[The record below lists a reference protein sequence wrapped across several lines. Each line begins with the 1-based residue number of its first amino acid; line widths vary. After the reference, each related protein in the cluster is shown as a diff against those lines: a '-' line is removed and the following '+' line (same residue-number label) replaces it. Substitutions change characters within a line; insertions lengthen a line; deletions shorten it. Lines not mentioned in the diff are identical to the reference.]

1 LSDRDFAPMWWL
13 VFRMPIRA
21 RLLVLLA
28 ALAGALA
35 LPSAA
40 GALTV
45 GIADNKPDMFFDA
58 RFERSGVRHARLAVG
73 WDALSSPW
81 QAEEIDRWLRAA
93 RADGVTPLISFGH
106 SRTERR
112 RLPTPERFLYEFRRF
127 RAQYPWVQ
135 EFATWNEAN
144 HCGEPTCHR
153 PALVAAYYR
162 NLRRECR
169 DCRILAAEVLDMPN
183 MVRWVRSF
191 KRAAREEP
199 RYWGLHNYIDA
210 NRRRTTGTRRM
221 LEAVKGQVWF
231 TETGGIVWRKNRG
244 KVPFPE
250 SASHAAGATR
260 FLFERLVPLSR
271 RVTRVYIY
279 HWNVSAAPGTWDSA
293 LFDPAGRERPAYR
306 IVRRVLRQQAAK
318 RAARLAQGTS
328 PAPH

>member
-1 LSDRDFAPMWWL
+1 MRWL
-13 VFRMPIRA
+13 VFRMSTRA
-21 RLLVLLA
+21 RLCLLLV
-28 ALAGALA
+28 ALTGVLA

-40 GALTV
+40 AALTV

-93 RADGVTPLISFGH
+93 HADGVTPLVSFGH
-106 SRTERR
+106 SRTDRR
-112 RLPTPERFLYEFRRF
+112 RLPRPERFLYEFRRF
-127 RAQYPWVQ
+127 RERYPWVR
-135 EFATWNEAN
+135 EYATWNEAN

-162 NLRRECR
+162 KLRRECG

-191 KRAAREEP
+191 KRAAHEEP

-210 NRRRTTGTRRM
+210 NRRRTSGTRRM
-221 LEAVKGQVWF
+221 LRAVKGQVWF

-250 SASHAAGATR
+250 SATHAAGATR
-260 FLFERLVPLSR
+260 FLFERLVPISR

-279 HWNVSAAPGTWDSA
+279 HWNMTGLPGTWDSA
-293 LFDPAGRERPAYR
+293 LFGPSGRARPAYR
-306 IVRRVLRQQAAK
+306 VVSRVLRDQAAR
-318 RAARLAQGTS
+318 RAARLARRAA
-328 PAPH
+328 PAPR